1 MATSA
6 HTIDPGDLPRAMLD
20 VATSLN
26 DYVIVLPIVICLM
39 GGAFLLLVRG
49 WRGLQLGLTLTFLV
63 AIAALELQLFTR
75 VLYDGPI
82 AMTMGNWLPPFGI
95 TFAVDVLG
103 AGFALAATIATIV
116 VVVYYSTDTMLREVR
131 YGFYSLI
138 MLLLAGVTGAFL
150 TGDLFNLYVWFE
162 VMLIASFGLMIIG
175 GRKIQLDGAVKYGFL
190 NFLATTFFLI
200 GLGYLYGLIGT
211 LNMADIARVA
221 GETDSAAMIAVAGL
235 FLLAFGMKA
244 AAFPVNAWLPASYH
258 TPDSAISALFG
269 GLLTKVGAYA
279 LLRTMILLM
288 PAARD
293 VLDPVITV
301 VAVFTLLLGPMGA
314 MAQTNLRRAIGFL
327 VIGGIGSVMAG
338 IAISGPYG
346 VAGGGLYALHSML
359 TMTALYLVAGL
370 IEQVSGTDDIRKMG
384 GIYRASSV
392 LSILFLVLV
401 FAAAGLPPFLGFW
414 PKLLLLQGALLTDDW
429 FLVAAILVNSLFT
442 SIAGARIW
450 AHVFWRNGRE
460 GEPATASNPD
470 LKPVSAAVSRP
481 AVLASVVLVALI
493 LYMGLR
499 PNILFESARI
509 AATDLLDPARY
520 TQAVNLEVPEQ

>member
-1 MATSA
+1 MAAESGHSA
-6 HTIDPGDLPRAMLD
+6 DITHAMITTPMTAADWLIIAP
-20 VATSLN
+20 V
-26 DYVIVLPIVICLM
+26 VLPIMFGAILLMLRYTSVRQAVMANLALAFMFVIET
-39 GGAFLLLVRG
+39 ALLLH
-49 WRGLQLGLTLTFLV
+49 V
-63 AIAALELQLFTR
+63 AEA
-75 VLYDGPI
+75 GPQT
-82 AMTMGNWLPPFGI
+82 MTMGRWLPPFGI
-95 TFAVDVLG
+95 SFSVDITGVVLSLAGTFVALMCGLYSVVDVD
-103 AGFALAATIATIV
+103 APRT
-116 VVVYYSTDTMLREVR
+116 R
-131 YGFYSLI
+131 YGFYPFL
-138 MLLLAGVTGAFL
+138 MLMMAGVNGAFL
-150 TGDLFNLYVWFE
+150 TGDVFNLYVWFE
-162 VMLIASFGLMIIG
+162 VLLISSFGLIVLG
-175 GRKIQLDGAVKYGFL
+175 SEKAQLDGAIKYAFL
-190 NFLATTFFLI
+190 NLIGTTLFLI
-200 GLGYLYGLIGT
+200 ATGYLYGAFGT
-211 LNMADIARVA
+211 LNMADITRM
-221 GETDSAAMIAVAGL
+221 AATPPADAPVRTIVVLYL
-235 FLLAFGMKA
+235 FAFAMKA
-244 AAFPVNAWLPASYH
+244 AAFPLNAWLPASYH

-346 VAGGGLYALHSML
+346 VPGGGLYALHSML
-359 TMTALYLVAGL
+359 TMTAFYLVAGL
-370 IEQVSGTDDIRKMG
+370 VEQISGTDDIRKMG

-414 PKLLLLQGALLTDDW
+414 PKLLLLQGALSTDDW
-429 FLVAAILVNSLFT
+429 LLAAAILVNSLFT

-470 LKPVSAAVSRP
+470 LKPVSEAISRP
-481 AVLASVVLVALI
+481 AILASVVLVALI

-509 AATDLLDPARY
+509 AASDLLDPARY
-520 TQAVNLEVPEQ
+520 TQAVNLEVPER